1 MELSTS
7 QVRRILGVN
16 PRTFANWVSLIEP
29 VTPAR
34 GKGSRVGLSPRNLL
48 ELALIQL
55 LFLNRFDGW
64 AVEHIL
70 KFLWGSQPEVK
81 EALDLKNTNEQYLF
95 VIYEERPASRSG
107 GKKGKSLSIMVR
119 PKLGSKLDVPW
130 FIPEEPEAMIV
141 IDLKRLRERVA
152 NELEKI

>member
-16 PRTFANWVSLIEP
+16 PRTFANWLSLIEP

-55 LFLNRFDGW
+55 LFLNRFDRW
-64 AVEHIL
+64 AVVHVL
-70 KFLWGSQPEVK
+70 KYLGGSHPEVK
-81 EALDLKNTNEQYLF
+81 GTLYLKNTSRQYLC
-95 VIYEERPASRSG
+95 VIYEERPAHRSG
-107 GKKGKSLSIMVR
+107 GRKGKSLALEVIS
-119 PKLGSKLDVPW
+119 KLGNELHATFFDP
-130 FIPEEPEAMIV
+130 EPETMII

-152 NELEKI
+152 NELERM